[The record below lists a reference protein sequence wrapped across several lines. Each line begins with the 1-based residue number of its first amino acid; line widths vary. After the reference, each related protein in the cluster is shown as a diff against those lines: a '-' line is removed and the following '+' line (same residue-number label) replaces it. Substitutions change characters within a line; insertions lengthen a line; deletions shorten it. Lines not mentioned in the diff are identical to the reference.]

1 MDRSDI
7 TAPSPYVMV
16 VERGDEERYQLLR
29 KMFQSQR
36 VDVVMDRRTGDR
48 RGPGARAT
56 VTADAA
62 RNGER
67 RSGDRR
73 AALPDT
79 WVNLGFFVA
88 RRHVR

>member
-1 MDRSDI
+1 
-7 TAPSPYVMV
+7 MV

-48 RGPGARAT
+48 RGPGARAA
-56 VTADAA
+56 VAADTASSSD
-62 RNGER
+62 R
-67 RSGDRR
+67 RSGERR